1 MHQQTDE
8 HFNSDGAEQKKER
21 TGGKKKCHFQL
32 WTPNPSEKKDRE
44 CERERE
50 KSILVVN
57 L

>member
-1 MHQQTDE
+1 M
-8 HFNSDGAEQKKER
+8 
-21 TGGKKKCHFQL
+21 CHLQL

-50 KSILVVN
+50 KSTLVVN